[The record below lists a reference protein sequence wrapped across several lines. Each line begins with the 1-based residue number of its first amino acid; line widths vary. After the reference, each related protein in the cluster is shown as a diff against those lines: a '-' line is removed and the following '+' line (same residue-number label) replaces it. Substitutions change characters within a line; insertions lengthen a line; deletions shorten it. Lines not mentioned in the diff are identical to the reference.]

1 MYLIKM
7 RKFINSLIFK
17 ILVLLSNL
25 INLAIAF
32 FPFFSISMKRRKL
45 LSLLS
50 IFCLSLVLT
59 ISCSQTPQTNESA
72 TTETPNTTTNP
83 QSPPIV
89 IGYSNWAGWWPWAI
103 AESEGLFTKNGANV
117 ELKWFDGY
125 LASMEAFAAGQL
137 DGNCQTLNDTISF
150 AGSSVNGQVA
160 VLVNDNS
167 AGNDK
172 IIVTKDINKVED
184 LRGKKVAVEEGV
196 VDDFLLT
203 LALEE
208 AGMSRDDVEIVNLET
223 GAAAAAFASGQTDA
237 VGAFPPFWLTA
248 LKREGSKEL
257 ISSKDFPGAIPDL
270 LVVSQKLIDEQ
281 PEQVQALVN
290 TWFDIIDFMAK
301 NPEKAD
307 EIMAK
312 RADVTVEELQLL
324 KEGTKIFTIEE
335 NLEAFSDG
343 DSMKHMPFA
352 AKKMSQFMLDVGFI
366 ESEPDLTKILS
377 DRFIKAYAESK

>member
-1 MYLIKM
+1 
-7 RKFINSLIFK
+7 
-17 ILVLLSNL
+17 
-25 INLAIAF
+25 
-32 FPFFSISMKRRKL
+32 MKRRKI

-50 IFCLSLVLT
+50 VFCLSLILT
-59 ISCSQTPQTNESA
+59 ISCSQTPQTNQST
-72 TTETPNTTTNP
+72 TTETPNTANNSETA
-83 QSPPIV
+83 PIV

-103 AESEGLFTKNGANV
+103 AESEGLFTKNGVNV

-172 IIVTKDINKVED
+172 IIVTKEINSVED
-184 LRGKKVAVEEGV
+184 LKGKKVAVEEGV
-196 VDDFLLT
+196 VEDFLLS
-203 LALEE
+203 LALEK

-270 LVVSQKLIDEQ
+270 LVVSQKLINEQ
-281 PEQVQALVN
+281 PAKVQALVN
-290 TWFDIIDFMAK
+290 TWFDILDFMAK

-307 EIMAK
+307 EIMAQ
-312 RADVTVEELQLL
+312 RADVSTEELQLL

-335 NLEAFSDG
+335 NLEAFSAG
-343 DSMKHMPFA
+343 DNMKHMPFA
-352 AKKMSQFMLDVGFI
+352 AKKMSKFMLDVGFI
-366 ESEPDLTKILS
+366 ESEPDLTKIFD
-377 DRFIKAYAESK
+377 DRFVKAYAESK